1 MYKIENV
8 DFWNSW
14 GSGRELINEM
24 PFNPTCGCEWG
35 SNCFFSKELLQDGN
49 EERSKILCKFFYITQ
64 TTCLWESQN
73 LLTISGR

>member
-1 MYKIENV
+1 MYKIEYV

-35 SNCFFSKELLQDGN
+35 SNYFFP
-49 EERSKILCKFFYITQ
+49 RSSHKMGIKRKAKDYANSYI
-64 TTCLWESQN
+64 
-73 LLTISGR
+73 